1 LLKKHLRTASDV
13 QTMEDALCLVFLEF
27 QFDDLIA
34 KQPEDKMIGILRK
47 TWAKMSQQG
56 KEQALKLRFSPGGA
70 KLINKALG

>member
-34 KQPEDKMIGILRK
+34 KQIGILRK